1 VCKTFKQAASAQ
13 SGRMLHALWLGVCM
27 LAMPY
32 AARADYPDKP
42 IRIVVP
48 FAAGGPTDILA
59 RLIGEGLQ
67 ARLGQPA
74 IADNKPG
81 GGGNLGTDSV
91 AKAAPDG
98 YTLLLGY
105 IGPHAINQALYG
117 KLPFRPIDDFT
128 PITLLVT
135 TPLVV
140 AAHPSVTAT
149 TMGDLVKLAK
159 ASPKPLF
166 YASPGSGSANHM
178 ATELF
183 RLAAGIE
190 LVQIPYK
197 GLAPAVM
204 DVVAGQVPFIFSGLS
219 VAIPQIK
226 AGKLRALA
234 VTTRERAPT
243 LPDVPTMQEAGF
255 RDFDVSAW
263 FGLLGPAKLPQPILE
278 RLEKATRETMATK
291 EAGAR
296 VQSLGMVTRTTSP
309 AEFGRFMK
317 SELEVWS
324 KVVKDS
330 GAKPE

>member
-1 VCKTFKQAASAQ
+1 MKKVLLACVLAAFGLSA
-13 SGRMLHALWLGVCM
+13 
-27 LAMPY
+27 
-32 AARADYPDKP
+32 AAQYPDKP
-42 IRIVVP
+42 IRIIVP
-48 FAAGGPTDILA
+48 FSAGGPTDILA
-59 RLIGEGLQ
+59 RLVADGL
-67 ARLGQPA
+67 ATRLGGPV
-74 IADNKPG
+74 ITDNRPG
-81 GGGNLGTDSV
+81 GGGNPGTDSV
-91 AKAAPDG
+91 AKAPADG

-105 IGPHAINQALYG
+105 IGPLAINPTLYG
-117 KLPFRPIDDFT
+117 KLPFRPLEDFT
-128 PITLLVT
+128 PVSLLVT

-140 AAHPSVTAT
+140 VVHPAFPPAT
-149 TMGDLVKLAK
+149 MQELVRFAK
-159 ASPKPLF
+159 AAQKPVF

-234 VTTRERAPT
+234 VTTLERAPS
-243 LPDVPTMQEAGF
+243 LPTVPTMHEAGF
-255 RDFDVSAW
+255 RNFDVSAW
-263 FGLLGPAKLPQPILE
+263 FGLLAPAKLPQPILE
-278 RLEKATRETMATK
+278 RLEKATQEIMATK
-291 EAGAR
+291 EAIAR
-296 VQSLGMVTRTTSP
+296 VETLGMVARPSGSK
-309 AEFGRFMK
+309 EFGQFMK

-324 KVVKDS
+324 KVVRDS

>member
-1 VCKTFKQAASAQ
+1 MVKAFIFGVFLAGAALAAQAE
-13 SGRMLHALWLGVCM
+13 
-27 LAMPY
+27 
-32 AARADYPDKP
+32 YPDKP
-42 IRIVVP
+42 VRIIVP
-48 FAAGGPTDILA
+48 FAAGGPTDILG
-59 RLIGEGLQ
+59 RLVAEGLST
-67 ARLGQPA
+67 RLGGPV
-74 IADNKPG
+74 ITENKPG
-81 GGGNLGTDSV
+81 GSGNPGTDLV
-91 AKAAPDG
+91 AKAPADG

-105 IGPHAINQALYG
+105 IGPLAINPTLYG
-117 KLPFRPIDDFT
+117 KLPYKPLEDFAPIS
-128 PITLLVT
+128 LLVT

-140 AAHPSVTAT
+140 VVNPAFAPT
-149 TMGDLVKLAK
+149 TMQELVKVAK
-159 ASPKPLF
+159 AAPKPLF

-183 RLAAGIE
+183 RLAAGVE

-234 VTTRERAPT
+234 VSTRDRAPS

-255 RDFDVSAW
+255 RNFDVSAW
-263 FGLLGPAKLPQPILE
+263 FGLLAPAKVPQPILE
-278 RLEKATRETMATK
+278 RLEKATQEIMATK
-291 EAGAR
+291 EAVAR
-296 VQSLGMVTRTTSP
+296 VEALGMAAKPTTSK
-309 AEFGRFMK
+309 AFGQFMK
-317 SELEVWS
+317 SELEMWS

>member
-1 VCKTFKQAASAQ
+1 MTRRFIAGLLAAAFSIAAAAQ
-13 SGRMLHALWLGVCM
+13 
-27 LAMPY
+27 
-32 AARADYPDKP
+32 YPDKP
-42 IRIVVP
+42 VRIIVP

-59 RLIGEGLQ
+59 RLVAEGL
-67 ARLGQPA
+67 AMRLGGPV
-74 IADNKPG
+74 IAENRPG
-81 GGGNLGTDSV
+81 GSGNPGTDLV

-105 IGPHAINQALYG
+105 IGPLAINPTLFG
-117 KLPFRPIDDFT
+117 NLPFRPLEDFA
-128 PITLLVT
+128 PVSLLVT

-140 AAHPSVTAT
+140 VVNPAFPPAT
-149 TMGDLVKLAK
+149 MQELVKFAK
-159 ASPKPLF
+159 ASPKPVF

-183 RLAAGIE
+183 RLAAGVE
-190 LVQIPYK
+190 LTQIPYK

-234 VTTRERAPT
+234 VSTRERAPS

-255 RDFDVSAW
+255 RNFDVSAW
-263 FGLLGPAKLPQPILE
+263 FGLLAPAKVPQAILD
-278 RLEKATRETMATK
+278 RLEKATQEIMATK
-291 EAGAR
+291 EAVAR
-296 VQSLGMVTRTTSP
+296 VESLGMVAKPTS
-309 AEFGRFMK
+309 AKEFGRFMK
-317 SELEVWS
+317 SELEMWS

-330 GAKPE
+330 GARPE